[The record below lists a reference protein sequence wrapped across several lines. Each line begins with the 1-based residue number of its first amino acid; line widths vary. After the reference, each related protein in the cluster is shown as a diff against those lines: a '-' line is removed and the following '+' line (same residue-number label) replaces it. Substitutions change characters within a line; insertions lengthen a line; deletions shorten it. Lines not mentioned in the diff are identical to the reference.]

1 MGSSIKKKNKA
12 CKIYNASLEY
22 KKQNGVLKMRRDT
35 SVKIVKQG
43 RKVENEKKKRY
54 DYSTKELQLER
65 ELSYAEC
72 TRDIL
77 KTIKL

>member
-1 MGSSIKKKNKA
+1 MGSLIQKRIRLAKYTMQALNTKK
-12 CKIYNASLEY
+12 
-22 KKQNGVLKMRRDT
+22 NGVLKMRRDT

-43 RKVENEKKKRY
+43 RKVQSEKKKRY

-65 ELSYAEC
+65 ELSYKENAQE
-72 TRDIL
+72 IL